1 MDESLT
7 EFLAVCG
14 ALLCGLISIC
24 VFGLPI
30 SLGVIIGLILGAIA
44 GELIGAIIGALLDMA
59 DFIMKDKQP

>member
-44 GELIGAIIGALLDMA
+44 GSIMGEICGALIEMA
-59 DFIMKDKQP
+59 DFIMKGKAK